1 MRNTENGNAHIQA
14 LLAYYIP
21 VHPAVSLRVSF
32 FYIIII
38 IITLIIMY
46 ELAYM
51 YVTILSCRAT
61 KETEFCHLNNSIHNS
76 MIIIIVFIYWRILF
90 YKYNFLP

>member
-32 FYIIII
+32 FLHYHNNYN
-38 IITLIIMY
+38 TNN
-46 ELAYM
+46 
-51 YVTILSCRAT
+51 YVLVSLHVCYYVFSIL
-61 KETEFCHLNNSIHNS
+61 
-76 MIIIIVFIYWRILF
+76 
-90 YKYNFLP
+90 